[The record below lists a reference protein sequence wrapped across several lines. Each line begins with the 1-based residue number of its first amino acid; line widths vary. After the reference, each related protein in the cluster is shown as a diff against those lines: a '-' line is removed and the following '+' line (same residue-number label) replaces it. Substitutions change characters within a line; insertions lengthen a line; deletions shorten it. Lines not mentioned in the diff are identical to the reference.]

1 MTAWCDSNVTIML
14 LSLCSRLGFYYF
26 SAMKILV
33 PEKFSVHETKVISVE
48 TFVSSVRNFSFLTGK
63 L

>member
-1 MTAWCDSNVTIML
+1 ML